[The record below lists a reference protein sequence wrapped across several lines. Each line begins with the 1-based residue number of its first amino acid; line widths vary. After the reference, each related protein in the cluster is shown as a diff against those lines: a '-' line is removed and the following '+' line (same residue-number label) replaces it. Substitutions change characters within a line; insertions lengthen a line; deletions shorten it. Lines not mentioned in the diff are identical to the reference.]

1 MIDKKLNRDQWF
13 QLDDQMRRTPTESD
27 AEDEPGQHFILMVL
41 LSKFG
46 YSPNSKLEA
55 MKLADNLLN
64 AGWEELEI

>member
-1 MIDKKLNRDQWF
+1 MINKKLNRDQWF
-13 QLDDQMRRTPTESD
+13 QLDDQMRRTPTESGG
-27 AEDEPGQHFILMVL
+27 EDEPGQHFILMAL

-46 YSPNSKLEA
+46 YSPNSKWEA